1 MVRPKLA
8 TDVPRRRFGNVRMC
22 KEYCGRPMTLQKMC
36 ETVGGKSEPV
46 YGQSVGD
53 AGGDVGDAVCVV
65 SRLERGKLAM
75 DGRGGR

>member
-1 MVRPKLA
+1 MCREVGRRVVRVGRASGREQGRLDA
-8 TDVPRRRFGNVRMC
+8 FGQSF
-22 KEYCGRPMTLQKMC
+22 L
-36 ETVGGKSEPV
+36 GGKSEPV